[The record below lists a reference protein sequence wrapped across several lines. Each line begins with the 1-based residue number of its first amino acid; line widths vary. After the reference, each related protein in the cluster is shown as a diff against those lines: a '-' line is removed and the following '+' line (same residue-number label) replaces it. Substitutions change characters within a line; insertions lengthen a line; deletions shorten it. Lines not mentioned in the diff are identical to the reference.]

1 MDTTTSVVRQQPPP
15 PPQHQPELH
24 NTNSTSNTSSSIDIH
39 QILQQFESDGSTPRQ
54 LALLRIHLL
63 SRDTTTTFDR
73 NSVNDNKD
81 HENQICGLAAMFVPI
96 LSKAVHNFIHYLRGV
111 AGAGG
116 TTVSTATRGRRR
128 LTDDDDDYETQ
139 FKLHNG
145 DEELY
150 HPLHRLLSIYR
161 QWVRIDSILAEELGR
176 QGAHSLLIQLMNVSS
191 THNMLDDDNNNNNQN
206 NHHHCNEMIYDAIVE
221 IQDIAGEIAV
231 TGRLNFPITTNP
243 YTIDELLQ
251 RLPLSMT
258 IPITTE
264 ITPFKNNGNDNHC
277 QSDMTISSNG
287 NDMDQNNE
295 TMNIHQGIT
304 VLIHQICSRQSAQVD
319 VGFGESMFLPQPL
332 FSFGYVFFGH

>member
-63 SRDTTTTFDR
+63 SWDTTTTFDR

-81 HENQICGLAAMFVPI
+81 YENQICGLAAMFVPI
-96 LSKAVHNFIHYLRGV
+96 LSKAVHHFIHYLRGV
-111 AGAGG
+111 AGAAGG
-116 TTVSTATRGRRR
+116 TSNGTATRGRRR
-128 LTDDDDDYETQ
+128 LTDDDDDG
-139 FKLHNG
+139 ND
-145 DEELY
+145 DEESY

-191 THNMLDDDNNNNNQN
+191 THNMIDDDDDDNQN
-206 NHHHCNEMIYDAIVE
+206 NHHHCNESIYDAIVE

-231 TGRLNFPITTNP
+231 TGRLHFPITTNP
-243 YTIDELLQ
+243 YTIEELQQ

-264 ITPFKNNGNDNHC
+264 TTPFKNNGNENHC